1 MDAIKKKMINLA
13 MSTEEAKAK
22 TLFYEQETKRINE
35 NADKFE
41 EQLRVLH
48 KKTQFCESQYDT
60 CCEQIFETTMKLEE
74 KEKLF
79 GNAEAEIGGLGRRIV
94 LLEEEVER
102 SEERLAKAVTE
113 LAHMSH
119 RADSTIKKRQLL
131 ENSNSISEEQV
142 FESEHQ
148 LKEEKFMLGESE
160 LKNDDIAR
168 KLATME
174 AELERSNERGTLG
187 EKKIVDL
194 EEELRVIGQNL
205 QQLEVSEEKALQRE
219 ESLQTKIKN
228 LTASL
233 KTAETREE
241 NAIMNIQ
248 RLNIRIDQL
257 EEDLLNEKLK
267 IKKTSDDLDSTFTEL
282 FS

>member
-1 MDAIKKKMINLA
+1 
-13 MSTEEAKAK
+13 
-22 TLFYEQETKRINE
+22 
-35 NADKFE
+35 
-41 EQLRVLH
+41 
-48 KKTQFCESQYDT
+48 
-60 CCEQIFETTMKLEE
+60 
-74 KEKLF
+74 
-79 GNAEAEIGGLGRRIV
+79 
-94 LLEEEVER
+94 
-102 SEERLAKAVTE
+102 
-113 LAHMSH
+113 
-119 RADSTIKKRQLL
+119 
-131 ENSNSISEEQV
+131 
-142 FESEHQ
+142 
-148 LKEEKFMLGESE
+148 MLGESE
-160 LKNDDIAR
+160 LKYDDIAR

-174 AELERSNERGTLG
+174 AELERSNERGMLG

-248 RLNIRIDQL
+248 RLNIRIEQL